1 MSRQKILLGKFAS
14 VLILATILSIFSAVI
29 AMCVG
34 GAVYGFNSMNILTIF
49 NGSTAII
56 IHPAVMIIIYVVSML
71 IELTVYTSIA
81 LLLSCLLKSD
91 LLSVTLLLA
100 FYLINSLLPVFVT
113 NMNSWLTFYPFAHIN
128 LYALFG
134 SSLYSIQGNFL
145 NALLG
150 AKVYITTN
158 IILTSTVIILIISIT
173 TFIATKLFNKKEL

>member
-1 MSRQKILLGKFAS
+1 
-14 VLILATILSIFSAVI
+14 
-29 AMCVG
+29 
-34 GAVYGFNSMNILTIF
+34 
-49 NGSTAII
+49 
-56 IHPAVMIIIYVVSML
+56 MIVIYVVSML
-71 IELTVYTSIA
+71 LELTVYTSIA

-100 FYLINSLLPVFVT
+100 LYLINSLLPVFVT
-113 NMNSWLTFYPFAHIN
+113 GMNSWLTFYPFAHVS

-158 IILTSTVIILIISIT
+158 IILTAVIIVLLISIT
-173 TFIATKLFNKKEL
+173 TLVATKIFKKKEL